1 MISATRYA
9 KASRKNKNVINK
21 IQYSQFVTITFNYFS
36 IKPLLNQKK
45 INSKA
50 KLLIKKE
57 KKYVFTSNLH
67 HYSRAKPIKNHVKLH
82 IINSHAMHCLHSLF
96 FIPKFIYY
104 LTLKII

>member
-57 KKYVFTSNLH
+57 KNMFL
-67 HYSRAKPIKNHVKLH
+67 PLIC
-82 IINSHAMHCLHSLF
+82 IITVEQN
-96 FIPKFIYY
+96 P
-104 LTLKII
+104 

>member
-36 IKPLLNQKK
+36 IKPFLNQKK

-57 KKYVFTSNLH
+57 KNMFL
-67 HYSRAKPIKNHVKLH
+67 PLIC
-82 IINSHAMHCLHSLF
+82 IITVEQN
-96 FIPKFIYY
+96 P
-104 LTLKII
+104 

>member
-21 IQYSQFVTITFNYFS
+21 IQCSQFVTITFNYFS

-57 KKYVFTSNLH
+57 KNMFL
-67 HYSRAKPIKNHVKLH
+67 PLIC
-82 IINSHAMHCLHSLF
+82 IITVEQN
-96 FIPKFIYY
+96 P
-104 LTLKII
+104 